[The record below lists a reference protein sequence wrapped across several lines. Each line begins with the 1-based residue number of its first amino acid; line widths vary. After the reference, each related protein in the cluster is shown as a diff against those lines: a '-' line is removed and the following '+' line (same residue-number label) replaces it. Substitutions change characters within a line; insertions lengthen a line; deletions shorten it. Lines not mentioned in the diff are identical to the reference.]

1 MTPQEHNKVLGLAHL
16 GYGGLHLLT
25 LLLFFIMFNFFLT
38 LPIPD
43 TTVISMMTFIMLII
57 LGGGLMLALPSL
69 VAGYALLKR
78 KRWARVA
85 AVVAAVPSLL
95 VFPYGTA
102 LSVYTFWFVSSNIG
116 KEFYADSDGEWSPS
130 GYSILPNAT
139 ADNWAG
145 DEPYNQRERVPGP
158 PQMRDWR

>member
-1 MTPQEHNKVLGLAHL
+1 MTAQEHNKVLGLAHL
-16 GYGGLHLLT
+16 GYGGLHLLM
-25 LLLFFIMFNFFLT
+25 LLLFFIMFNFFLS

-43 TTVISMMTFIMLII
+43 STIISTMWFIMLII

-69 VAGYALLKR
+69 IAGYALLTR

-85 AVVAAVPSLL
+85 ATVAALPSLL

-102 LSVYTFWFVSSNIG
+102 LSVYTLWFISSNTG
-116 KEFYADSDGEWSPS
+116 KEFYADSNGGWSPS
-130 GYSILPNAT
+130 NYSILPSAT
-139 ADNWAG
+139 ADNWASG
-145 DEPYNQRERVPGP
+145 GPYNQHERMPGP